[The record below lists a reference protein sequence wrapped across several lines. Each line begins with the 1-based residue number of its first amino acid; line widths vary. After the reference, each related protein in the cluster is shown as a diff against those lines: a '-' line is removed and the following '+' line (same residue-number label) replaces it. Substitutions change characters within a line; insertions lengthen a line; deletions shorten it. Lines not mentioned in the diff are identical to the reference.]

1 MGWQEAFLFQQ
12 QIVEERKRGEGCDR
26 LLLVEHPHVVT
37 MGRNASEKQVL
48 ASPEILMRSG
58 IQFFETDRGGG
69 ATYHGPGQIV
79 GYPILDLRDWKRDVH
94 VYFQALEQFLIGALA
109 TFGIDACRNP
119 EKGHQ
124 GVWVG
129 NAKIAA
135 IGVHISRWI
144 TSHGFA
150 LNVENDLS
158 YFQYI
163 VPCGLSKP
171 VCSLR
176 SLGCAAP
183 IEEVKWALAASF
195 AATFGYSDQAEVR
208 SHKTGVSAAS
218 RGPDGIGCDCEPS
231 RDSSSRSAR
240 ERSKLQRQESQVSWA
255 PALGPGADGFQ
266 GWSDSLKEIKWQI

>member
-1 MGWQEAFLFQQ
+1 MRTYELLDLGRMGWQEAFLFQQ

-37 MGRNASEKQVL
+37 MGRNADEKQVL
-48 ASPEILMRSG
+48 ASPEILKRSG

-94 VYFQALEQFLIGALA
+94 VYFQALEQFLIDALA

-129 NAKIAA
+129 SAKVAA

-183 IEEVKWALAASF
+183 IEEVKRALEASF
-195 AATFGYSDQAEVR
+195 AATFGYSDEAEVR
-208 SHKTGVSAAS
+208 SLKAGVSAAS
-218 RGPDGIGCDCEPS
+218 SGPDGIGVTAS
-231 RDSSSRSAR
+231 RAATMR
-240 ERSKLQRQESQVSWA
+240 ERSELRQQESQVPWA
-255 PALGPGADGFQ
+255 PALGPGRADFRDG
-266 GWSDSLKEIKWQI
+266 QIR

>member
-1 MGWQEAFLFQQ
+1 MRTCEVLDLGRLGWREAFRLQQ
-12 QIVEERKRGEGCDR
+12 EMVEERKRGEGCDR
-26 LLLVEHPHVVT
+26 LLFVEHPHVVT

-48 ASPEILMRSG
+48 ASPEILERSG

-94 VYFQALEQFLIGALA
+94 LYFQAIEQSLIDALGG
-109 TFGIDACRNP
+109 FGIVAERNP
-119 EKGHQ
+119 EKGHE

-129 NAKIAA
+129 DAKIAA

-163 VPCGLSKP
+163 IPCGLSKP
-171 VCSLR
+171 VCSMR
-176 SLGCAAP
+176 SLGCAAG
-183 IEEVKWALAASF
+183 IEAVKPALTASF
-195 AATFGYSDQAEVR
+195 ADTFGYSVVR
-208 SHKTGVSAAS
+208 SHQTV
-218 RGPDGIGCDCEPS
+218 
-231 RDSSSRSAR
+231 
-240 ERSKLQRQESQVSWA
+240 
-255 PALGPGADGFQ
+255 
-266 GWSDSLKEIKWQI
+266 

>member
-1 MGWQEAFLFQQ
+1 MRTYELLDLGRMGWHEAFLLQQ
-12 QIVEERKRGEGCDR
+12 RMVEERKRGEGCDQ

-48 ASPEILMRSG
+48 ASPEILRRSG

-79 GYPILDLRDWKRDVH
+79 GYPILDLGDWKRDVRL
-94 VYFQALEQFLIGALA
+94 YFQALEQFLIDALA
-109 TFGIDACRNP
+109 TFGIAARRNP

-176 SLGCAAP
+176 SLGCGASR
-183 IEEVKWALAASF
+183 EEVMDAIAASF
-195 AATFGYSDQAEVR
+195 ANVFQFELVMAEQ
-208 SHKTGVSAAS
+208 
-218 RGPDGIGCDCEPS
+218 
-231 RDSSSRSAR
+231 
-240 ERSKLQRQESQVSWA
+240 KLQ
-255 PALGPGADGFQ
+255 
-266 GWSDSLKEIKWQI
+266 EIR